1 MTFLSPGRLWLLLAV
16 AALVAVYLLMQ
27 RRRTAYAVRFTNLA
41 LLDKLAP
48 RRPGW
53 RRHAPAAAFLA
64 MLGLLVVGFARP
76 TADVQVPRERATVMV
91 AIDVSASMEAA
102 DVEPTRIE
110 AAKQAAGAFV
120 DRLPEQFNVGVVAF
134 SGTSSVV
141 VAPTQDH
148 EQARTAISGLRLGP
162 GTAIGEAV
170 FSALSGV
177 AGVDSGTAAGG
188 DGEPVPARIVLMSD
202 GTNTGGRGLDEAA
215 AAATRAGVPVST
227 IAYGT
232 PDGTVTLNGQTQPV
246 PADAESLRGLA
257 EATGGQAYEAASGEE
272 LGEVYADIGSSIG
285 TRTERQEISAWFIG
299 AGLLAAAAA
308 AAASLAWFS
317 RLP

>member
-1 MTFLSPGRLWLLLAV
+1 
-16 AALVAVYLLMQ
+16 
-27 RRRTAYAVRFTNLA
+27 
-41 LLDKLAP
+41 
-48 RRPGW
+48 
-53 RRHAPAAAFLA
+53 

-76 TADVQVPRERATVMV
+76 TAEVQVPRERATVMV
-91 AIDVSASMEAA
+91 AIDVSASMEAD
-102 DVEPTRIE
+102 DVAPTRIE

-141 VAPTQDH
+141 VAPSEDH
-148 EQARTAISGLRLGP
+148 ARARTAIDGLRLGP

-170 FSALSGV
+170 FSALQGI
-177 AGVDSGTAAGG
+177 AGVDSGAPAGDG

-202 GTNTGGRGLDEAA
+202 GTNTGGRSLADAA
-215 AAATRAGVPVST
+215 AAATEAGVPVST

-232 PDGTVTLNGQTQPV
+232 PEGTVTIDGQTQAV
-246 PADAESLRGLA
+246 PADADSLRGLA
-257 EATGGQAYEAASGEE
+257 EDTGGQAYTAASGEE
-272 LGEVYADIGSSIG
+272 LGDVYADIGSSIG